1 MSTQSPTFATRIVI
15 CALLLASLVGCGG
28 SQDQKTFL
36 AERRAE
42 AVGYRLE
49 HFERER
55 LIFVHHPNGEKDGVE
70 LARLQRVFLRRQ
82 KASDSV
88 DGKTRYFWDFG
99 GPDRVVSAPFFS
111 VEPSAVIGILKRELA
126 GFDEVGA
133 TRMSTAFE
141 RSEASFCMVW
151 ISAEYLKETH
161 TNKEEECRP

>member
-1 MSTQSPTFATRIVI
+1 MTRASEKGRIRWDAMPLTPTGYAKLALG
-15 CALLLASLVGCGG
+15 ALLLAGLVGCG
-28 SQDQKTFL
+28 QDQKAFL

-49 HFERER
+49 HFESER

-99 GPDRVVSAPFFS
+99 GPDR
-111 VEPSAVIGILKRELA
+111 GA
-126 GFDEVGA
+126 GRV
-133 TRMSTAFE
+133 R
-141 RSEASFCMVW
+141 
-151 ISAEYLKETH
+151 
-161 TNKEEECRP
+161 